1 MDIVTEES
9 NSQKKWLKVSIH
21 CPGELVDS
29 VSDLLAD
36 LSGCGVEIKP
46 LDNDADVT
54 GFFTPDPQNIEKIQG
69 EIIQQLDTLLRLL
82 DHPFIQ
88 PRFEAMDDEDW
99 AVSWKRFF
107 KPFAI
112 TEGLII
118 KPSWEEYSPAS
129 DEKIIELDPGMAFG
143 TGQHASTKMALDL
156 IRQVFEDDFT
166 VTRAADIGTGTG
178 ILAMG
183 AALFGAQRVEA
194 TDNDPEATEAAVV
207 NVASNN
213 LSDTIT
219 VSDTDLDE
227 LSGPFELISANIIHD
242 VLVEMAPKFKKLL
255 APTGRIVL
263 AGILSG
269 EQEENIITIYTGLG
283 LHLIRAEHQEEW
295 AALLF
300 STTP

>member
-118 KPSWEEYSPAS
+118 KPSWEE
-129 DEKIIELDPGMAFG
+129 
-143 TGQHASTKMALDL
+143 
-156 IRQVFEDDFT
+156 
-166 VTRAADIGTGTG
+166 
-178 ILAMG
+178 
-183 AALFGAQRVEA
+183 
-194 TDNDPEATEAAVV
+194 
-207 NVASNN
+207 
-213 LSDTIT
+213 
-219 VSDTDLDE
+219 
-227 LSGPFELISANIIHD
+227 
-242 VLVEMAPKFKKLL
+242 
-255 APTGRIVL
+255 
-263 AGILSG
+263 
-269 EQEENIITIYTGLG
+269 
-283 LHLIRAEHQEEW
+283 
-295 AALLF
+295 
-300 STTP
+300 

>member
-1 MDIVTEES
+1 
-9 NSQKKWLKVSIH
+9 
-21 CPGELVDS
+21 
-29 VSDLLAD
+29 
-36 LSGCGVEIKP
+36 
-46 LDNDADVT
+46 
-54 GFFTPDPQNIEKIQG
+54 
-69 EIIQQLDTLLRLL
+69 
-82 DHPFIQ
+82 
-88 PRFEAMDDEDW
+88 
-99 AVSWKRFF
+99 
-107 KPFAI
+107 
-112 TEGLII
+112 
-118 KPSWEEYSPAS
+118 
-129 DEKIIELDPGMAFG
+129 MAFG

-283 LHLIRAEHQEEW
+283 LRLVRVEHQEEW